1 MSFGHGI
8 RPTSERETA
17 VIWHRA
23 LECTQSWPS
32 LPYFAIADGC
42 WRYALL
48 WAELDVTEKEVTSY
62 DLWWV
67 RGWHFFMSVEEVIHP
82 PPCLI
87 ASRPLQLLHPMGN
100 QKSKISTNTPWQR
113 DPQKSKECVF
123 WVRMESETFIWLHS
137 ECLCVASGDCA
148 WVRLFL
154 VKWEYHTRWDSLAK
168 QEFFQEWRHQWRV
181 SSEDPAIS
189 CWEPQWSPKYH
200 QNKNIPT
207 FCGEEEGRAKYV
219 VWFFSQSIP
228 SGKGSL
234 SLRWGPCLPV
244 LELVARCRETSYG

>member
-23 LECTQSWPS
+23 LEGTQSWPS

-123 WVRMESETFIWLHS
+123 WVRMEDKREGSTFWKTSLWPPMAGSRCTSSPSDHQGWVPPGVS
-137 ECLCVASGDCA
+137 NGPESSPACSARGKWYLSGST
-148 WVRLFL
+148 RSLFL
-154 VKWEYHTRWDSLAK
+154 
-168 QEFFQEWRHQWRV
+168 
-181 SSEDPAIS
+181 
-189 CWEPQWSPKYH
+189 EP
-200 QNKNIPT
+200 
-207 FCGEEEGRAKYV
+207 
-219 VWFFSQSIP
+219 
-228 SGKGSL
+228 
-234 SLRWGPCLPV
+234 
-244 LELVARCRETSYG
+244 